1 LKEIII
7 KPTRPW
13 WDIGWKELWAY
24 RDLLMLFVR
33 RDFVSVYKQTI
44 LGPLW
49 FLIQP
54 VLTTITFTVIFGNI
68 AKVSTDGTPSLLF
81 YMAGITIWT
90 YFSECFTKTAN
101 SFTANA
107 GVFGKVYFPRLISPL
122 SVVVSNLFKLAIQF
136 VLFMAFWCYYKWT
149 GSDVHMHATA
159 LLLPLYVLLMAGI
172 GLGLGLIISS
182 VTTKYRDMK
191 FLLSFGIQLFM
202 YATPVVYPMSILE
215 GTYKKLMFFNPIA
228 HIMEAFK
235 YSFTGKGSFDVMG
248 LGYAAI
254 FMVLVLLVGILVFN
268 RVERTFMDTV

>member
-1 LKEIII
+1 
-7 KPTRPW
+7 
-13 WDIGWKELWAY
+13 
-24 RDLLMLFVR
+24 MLFVR

-136 VLFMAFWCYYKWT
+136 ALFMAFWCYYKWT

-254 FMVLVLLVGILVFN
+254 FMVLVLLVGVVVFN

>member
-13 WDIGWKELWAY
+13 WDIGWKEVWSY
-24 RDLLMLFVR
+24 RDLLLLFVR

-54 VLTTITFTVIFGNI
+54 VLTTITFTVIFG
-68 AKVSTDGTPSLLF
+68 KVAGLSTDGTPSLLF

-122 SVVVSNLFKLAIQF
+122 SVVVSNLFKFAIQF
-136 VLFMAFWCYYKWT
+136 ILFLGFWFYYWYT
-149 GSDVHMHATA
+149 GALVTMHYSV
-159 LLLPLYVLLMAGI
+159 LLLPLYIVLMAGI

-191 FLLSFGIQLFM
+191 FLLGFGIQLFM
-202 YATPVVYPMSILE
+202 YATPIVYPLSLLQ
-215 GTYKKLMFFNPIA
+215 GLYKKMMFFNPLA
-228 HIMEAFK
+228 HIIEAFK
-235 YSFTGKGSFDVMG
+235 YSFTGKGSFDLLG
-248 LGYAAI
+248 LGYAAV
-254 FMVLVLLVGILVFN
+254 FMVVSLFIGVVVFN